1 MSEKSN
7 VERLGEDLKDVAQ
20 DATNNE
26 AVKAPGEKIS
36 EMGNGETAQTAQVK
50 LAKAAQSEYAKAVLA
65 KLDAVANSAV
75 VQQAKGRFFE
85 EFSNAKGWVSSNWN
99 AGCYGKFRV
108 VMAVI
113 IVLLAFRGLLCGWGS
128 GGNLGNARLQE
139 KIEKSEVAAESFG
152 GYWDEDNSAAIRCNR
167 YIFRLRHNAA
177 GFTAKTTV
185 PARGIADGCKFTDA
199 LSHVCCSRPRNLD
212 EYVDGGGGVCDGCF
226 GQGTWDSVGTETGVS
241 KKLGKG

>member
-152 GYWDEDNSAAIRCNR
+152 GYWDEDN
-167 YIFRLRHNAA
+167 
-177 GFTAKTTV
+177 V
-185 PARGIADGCKFTDA
+185 P
-199 LSHVCCSRPRNLD
+199 SSSSSSRPSGL
-212 EYVDGGGGVCDGCF
+212 E
-226 GQGTWDSVGTETGVS
+226 
-241 KKLGKG
+241 KKLWICRQCGNQVQSVYIPPQTQCRRFHGQNDGSCERNCRWMQVH